1 MKIAFVAICAQ
12 GHLNSTTPLARKLK
26 ARGHDVVFISLPDAE
41 PFAKAADL
49 PFIPYCGDEYPP
61 GALRAILDELGK
73 LQGEEAFKFTFQALA
88 QALQVSLKHL
98 PRTLKEAGA
107 DAVVLDEA
115 QAALA
120 LAPLHLGM
128 PYVHFSSAVAFDF
141 SGNTPLCF
149 FDWPHETTPEALARN
164 QEGVRKV
171 LQTFE
176 LSRTVAR
183 EYAEKAGLKID
194 WTDPFA
200 LISKLAWLTQTPK
213 EFDFPNSHLPKQ
225 FHHTGPFHDGV
236 GRIPTEFPWDRLT
249 GDQLIYASMG
259 TVQNGLLPVFNT
271 IAEAVGKSAPDMQLV
286 LSIGPAI
293 DRKQIQ
299 SLPPNA
305 IVVNGAPQQEILKR
319 ATLCITHAGLNTTLE
334 SLMQGVPLVAIP
346 VTNDQPGVAARIAYT
361 KTGKFVPVQQV
372 TAPKLSSLIEEVLKN
387 PVHRRN
393 AQEMKRAI
401 AKTDGLAKA
410 ADLIEEAFG
419 LPRKKK
425 EEAVM
430 STLEC

>member
-26 ARGHDVVFISLPDAE
+26 ARGHDVVLISLPDAE

-49 PFIPYCGDEYPP
+49 PFIPYCADEYPS
-61 GALRAILDELGK
+61 GALRAIFEQLAK
-73 LQGEEAFKFTFQALA
+73 LQGEEAFKFTFQALS
-88 QALQVSLKHL
+88 QALEISLKHL

-115 QAALA
+115 QVALG
-120 LAPLHLGM
+120 LVPMHLGM

-141 SGNTPLCF
+141 SGMAPLCF
-149 FDWPHETTPEALARN
+149 YDWPHETTTEALARN
-164 QEGVRKV
+164 QEGVRKTM
-171 LQTFE
+171 QIFE
-176 LSRTVAR
+176 LSHAVAR
-183 EYAEKAGLKID
+183 SYAEKVALKID
-194 WTDPFA
+194 WTDPYA
-200 LISKLAWLTQTPK
+200 LISKRAWLTQTPK
-213 EFDFPNSHLPKQ
+213 EFDFPSSHLPKQ
-225 FHHTGPFHDGV
+225 FHHTGPFHDGT

-249 GDQLIYASMG
+249 GDQIIYASMG

-271 IAEAVGKSAPDMQLV
+271 IAEAVNESAPDMQLV

-293 DRKQIQ
+293 DPQQIQ

-305 IVVNGAPQQEILKR
+305 IVMNSTPQQEILKR
-319 ATLCITHAGLNTTLE
+319 ASLCITHAGLNTALE
-334 SLMQGVPLVAIP
+334 SLMQGVPMVAIP

-372 TAPKLSSLIEEVLKN
+372 TVPKLSELISEVLKN
-387 PVHRRN
+387 PEYRKN
-393 AQEMKRAI
+393 AQAMKQAI
-401 AKTDGLAKA
+401 AKTNGLEKA

-419 LPRKKK
+419 LPRKTK
-425 EEAVM
+425 ELPA
-430 STLEC
+430 LAAR